1 VTLPRDVADEVRTNI
16 RAAQKAGKLDKRWR
30 VTVRVVPPVMATD
43 IVVTVVNTPDEFLFE
58 TVGGQ
63 RRYTSQ
69 ARALAGQVR
78 ALMGPA
84 VVWAAE
90 DRAVRFANLYFQ
102 DGYGAP

>member
-1 VTLPRDVADEVRTNI
+1 MTPPRGAANAVSAAI
-16 RAAQKAGKLDKRWR
+16 RSAQQSGKLDKRWR
-30 VTVRVVPPVMATD
+30 VTVRVVPPVMPTD

-63 RRYTSQ
+63 RRYTSA
-69 ARALAGQVR
+69 ARVLAGQVR

-84 VVWAAE
+84 VAWAQE